1 MLRRFIRNR
10 SAMIGAFLVGIWLLG
25 AAAAP
30 VLAPYEPLKQDLRNR
45 IKAPLEVEGHYLGTD
60 TLGRD
65 IASRLLYGAQISI
78 PIAIVVV
85 AMTAL
90 LGISL
95 GAVSGFIGGWVDEI
109 IMRISDATLAFP
121 SLILAMAITATLGPG
136 LFNSAIAITLV
147 LWPEYARFMRGQVLR
162 VRGYEY
168 VQAAESL
175 GMGRLQTL
183 LRHIVPNAIPLMWV
197 KASLDVGQAI
207 LLAASLSFIGLGAV
221 PPNPEWGAMAAA
233 GREKFAEWWIGTFP
247 GLAILSVVMGFNF
260 LGDGLRDVLDP
271 RNRR

>member
-85 AMTAL
+85 AMTAS

-183 LRHIVPNAIPLMWV
+183 LRHIVPNSIPLMWV

-247 GLAILSVVMGFNF
+247 GLAILTVVMGFNF